1 MIIYTLKDYLK
12 IYKLLETNIY
22 VLRENE
28 ESYMTKSSHNKH
40 DKIFRGILADKKE
53 VSKIINTYLKPKT
66 KIYQNDLER
75 YETKYI
81 TKIYEERL
89 ADIVYKIKGKE
100 IFFLIEHQTKVDK
113 NMAYRILEYSMEII
127 RGRIK
132 NIKGKIEK
140 VGIPRVVPIVIYT
153 GEKVW
158 NAEQEISEIQVE
170 FESIEKVE
178 AITGYNLIDIRD
190 REKAI
195 KDDLFI
201 SKISIIERMK
211 NTEEIMETIEEIY
224 ENLNKKEKKKQ
235 FLEIVDY
242 LLEDEMSKKSL
253 EKLKERYIKEE
264 KGGDKMM
271 HAKEVLRRDR
281 LREIK
286 KGRME
291 GKTEGMLEEK
301 INIAKKMLEEKLDID
316 FIIKI
321 TGLTKEQIDNL

>member
-153 GEKVW
+153 GEKIW
-158 NAEQEISEIQVE
+158 NAEQEISGIQVE

-242 LLEDEMSKKSL
+242 LL
-253 EKLKERYIKEE
+253 
-264 KGGDKMM
+264 
-271 HAKEVLRRDR
+271 
-281 LREIK
+281 
-286 KGRME
+286 
-291 GKTEGMLEEK
+291 
-301 INIAKKMLEEKLDID
+301 
-316 FIIKI
+316 
-321 TGLTKEQIDNL
+321 